1 MTAPLLDLND
11 GHQMPALGYGTYKIR
26 GPEAPALIATAIDAG
41 YRLLDTATRYDNEV
55 EVGEAVRA
63 SSVPRDELFVTS
75 KLPGADHGFDEAM
88 RSVEGSL
95 ERLGL
100 DRLDLFLIHW
110 PQPPIDKY
118 VETWKA
124 FIRMREEGTVS
135 SIGVSNFLPEHLD
148 RLVEETGVAPAVNQ
162 VELHPFLPQREQR
175 AADARLG
182 TVTQSWTPLG
192 RRTELLDRPEIT
204 ETAQKH
210 GRTPAQVVLRWHL
223 DVGAAPIPKSA
234 TPERFRSNLDVFD
247 FSLDADDLDR
257 IATLET
263 GQRIGGDPVDEVQL

>member
-26 GPEAPALIATAIDAG
+26 GPEAPALIGTAIDAG

-124 FIRMREEGTVS
+124 FIRMRGEGMVS

-162 VELHPFLPQREQR
+162 VELHPFRPQREQR

-204 ETAQKH
+204 DTAQKH
-210 GRTPAQVVLRWHL
+210 SRTPAQVVLRWHL

-247 FSLDADDLDR
+247 FRLDDDDLER
-257 IATLET
+257 IGRLDN
-263 GQRIGGDPVDEVQL
+263 GHRIGGDPVDEVQL

>member
-1 MTAPLLDLND
+1 MTAPLLELND
-11 GHQMPALGYGTYKIR
+11 GRQMPALGYGTYKIR
-26 GPEAPALIATAIDAG
+26 GPEAPALIGEAIDAG

-55 EVGEAVRA
+55 EVGAAVRA

-75 KLPGADHGFDEAM
+75 KLPGADHGFDEAL

-148 RLVEETGVAPAVNQ
+148 RLVDETGVAPAVNQ

-175 AADARLG
+175 AADQRHG

-204 ETAQKH
+204 ETAEKH

-234 TPERFRSNLDVFD
+234 TPERFRSNLEVFD

-263 GQRIGGDPVDEVQL
+263 GRRIGGDPVDEVQL

>member
-1 MTAPLLDLND
+1 MTAPPLELND
-11 GHQMPALGYGTYKIR
+11 GRQMPALGFGTYKIY
-26 GPEAPALIATAIDAG
+26 GPDAPALIGAAIDAG

-63 SSVPRDELFVTS
+63 SSVPRDELFVTN
-75 KLPGADHGFDEAM
+75 KLPGADHGYDEAM

-110 PQPPIDKY
+110 PQPPINRF

-124 FIRMREEGTVS
+124 FIRMREQGTVN

-148 RLVEETGVAPAVNQ
+148 RLVDETGVAPAVNQ
-162 VELHPFLPQREQR
+162 VELHPFLPQDEQR
-175 AADARLG
+175 AADASHG

-204 ETAQKH
+204 ETAEKH

-247 FSLDADDLDR
+247 FELDADDLDR
-257 IATLET
+257 IASLET
-263 GQRIGGDPVDEVQL
+263 GRRIGGDPATEVQL

>member
-1 MTAPLLDLND
+1 MIAPLLELND
-11 GHQMPALGYGTYKIR
+11 GRRMPALGFGTYKIV
-26 GPEAPALIATAIDAG
+26 GPDAPNLIGAAIDAG

-63 SSVPRDELFVTS
+63 SSVPREELFVTS
-75 KLPGADHGFDEAM
+75 KLPGADHGYDEAM
-88 RSVEGSL
+88 RSVEDSL

-110 PQPPIDKY
+110 PQPPINKF

-124 FIRMREEGTVS
+124 FIRMHEEGTVS

-162 VELHPFLPQREQR
+162 VELHPFLPQHEQR
-175 AADARLG
+175 AADARHG

-192 RRTELLDRPEIT
+192 RGTALLERHEIT
-204 ETAQKH
+204 ETAFKH
-210 GRTPAQVVLRWHL
+210 GRTPVQVVLRWHL
-223 DVGAAPIPKSA
+223 QIGAAPIPKSA

-247 FSLDADDLDR
+247 FQLDADDLDR
-257 IATLET
+257 IAKLET
-263 GQRIGGDPVDEVQL
+263 GRRIGGDPATEVQL

>member
-11 GHQMPALGYGTYKIR
+11 GRRMPALGYGTYKIR
-26 GPEAPALIATAIDAG
+26 GPEAPALIGEAIDAG

-55 EVGEAVRA
+55 EVGAAVRA
-63 SSVPRDELFVTS
+63 STVPRDELFVTS

-110 PQPPIDKY
+110 PQPPIDRY

-124 FIRMREEGTVS
+124 FVRMREEGTVS

-148 RLVEETGVAPAVNQ
+148 RLVDETGVAPAVNQ

-175 AADARLG
+175 AADASHG

-204 ETAQKH
+204 ETAEKH

-263 GQRIGGDPVDEVQL
+263 GRRIGGDPTTEVQL

>member
-11 GHQMPALGYGTYKIR
+11 GNQMPALGFGTYKII
-26 GPEAPALIATAIDAG
+26 GPDAPELIGSAIDAG

-75 KLPGADHGFDEAM
+75 KLPGADHGFDEAR
-88 RSVEGSL
+88 RSFEGSL

-110 PQPPIDKY
+110 PQPPIGKF
-118 VETWKA
+118 VETWRA
-124 FIRMREEGTVS
+124 FIRLRDEGLVS
-135 SIGVSNFLPEHLD
+135 SIGVSNFLPGHLD
-148 RLVEETGVAPAVNQ
+148 RLVDETSVAPAVNQ
-162 VELHPFLPQREQR
+162 IELHPFLPQNEQR
-175 AADARLG
+175 VADFRLG

-192 RRTELLDRPEIT
+192 RRTELLDRREIT
-204 ETAQKH
+204 ETAEKH

-223 DVGAAPIPKSA
+223 DLGAAPIPKSA

-247 FSLDADDLDR
+247 FALDDDDLER

-263 GQRIGGDPVDEVQL
+263 GKRIGGDPATEVQL

>member
-1 MTAPLLDLND
+1 MIAPSLDLND
-11 GHQMPALGYGTYKIR
+11 GHRMPALGFGTYSIL
-26 GPEAPALIATAIDAG
+26 GPDAPALIAEAIDAG
-41 YRLLDTATRYDNEV
+41 YRLLDTATRYENES
-55 EVGEAVRA
+55 EVGEAVRT

-75 KLPGADHGFDEAM
+75 KLPGADHGYDLAL

-95 ERLGL
+95 ARLGL

-110 PQPPIDKY
+110 PQPPIDQY

-148 RLVEETGVAPAVNQ
+148 RIVAETGVAPAVNQ
-162 VELHPFLPQREQR
+162 VELHPFLPQPEQR
-175 AADARLG
+175 AADAHHG

-192 RRTELLDRPEIT
+192 RGTTLLERHEIT
-204 ETAQKH
+204 ETAVKH

-223 DVGAAPIPKSA
+223 QIGVAPIPKSA

-247 FSLDADDLDR
+247 FELDAEDLAR

-263 GQRIGGDPVDEVQL
+263 GRRIGGDPADEVQL